1 MSKIAVDID
10 KKVRRLRVVP
20 QQFADKFKS
29 LTPKKSG
36 RARNNTRLSGD
47 TVNADYAY
55 AGPLNRGSSRQAPE
69 GMTNP
74 TIKYI
79 RQVVAKLLGT

>member
-1 MSKIAVDID
+1 MSRIAQDLGRKIG
-10 KKVRRLRVVP
+10 KLKSVP

-29 LTPKKSG
+29 LTPRKSG

-47 TVNADYAY
+47 TVNADYNY
-55 AGPLNRGSSRQAPE
+55 AGPLNRGSSRQAPD
-69 GMTNP
+69 GMTQP

-79 RQVVAKLLGT
+79 RQVVTKILGS